1 MSPLWRLFFY
11 GPGYNFPVHQVL
23 ETDAL
28 ILGGAAVGE
37 RDRVVALLSPEL
49 GLVRARVRGVRQIS
63 SKLRGALEDWSLVKA
78 YLVRGKGE
86 WRLTNVVLIEQH
98 FPALLAS
105 GGLPSVTRAA
115 RLVARLAK
123 GEGDGGALFPALL
136 SLARFA
142 ATARQPRTLD
152 AAETVC
158 ALRVL
163 RGLGYL
169 RATAALEPL
178 AEPGTLDEATA
189 EIALG
194 LRSEAILAI
203 NEALAASHL

>member
-1 MSPLWRLFFY
+1 
-11 GPGYNFPVHQVL
+11 VHQVL
-23 ETDAL
+23 EIDAL
-28 ILGGAAVGE
+28 ILGGVSVGE

-49 GLVRARVRGVRQIS
+49 GLIRARVRGVRQIS
-63 SKLRGALEDWSLVKA
+63 SKLRAALEDWSLVKA

-86 WRLTNVVLIEQH
+86 WRLTNVVLVEQF
-98 FPALLAS
+98 FPKLLAS
-105 GGLPSVTRAA
+105 GGVYSAARAA

-123 GEGDGGALFPALL
+123 GEGEGAPLYAALL
-136 SLARFA
+136 ALAHFA
-142 ATARQPRTLD
+142 SVPRDPRTLD

-169 RATAALEPL
+169 REHAKLEPL
-178 AEPGTLDEATA
+178 AQSGALDEATA

-194 LRSEAILAI
+194 VRDEAVAAI
-203 NEALAASHL
+203 NEALVASHL

>member
-1 MSPLWRLFFY
+1 
-11 GPGYNFPVHQVL
+11 VHQVL

-28 ILGGAAVGE
+28 ILGGASVGE

-49 GLVRARVRGVRQIS
+49 GLIRARVRGVRQIS
-63 SKLRGALEDWSLVKA
+63 SKLRSALEDWSLVRA

-86 WRLTNVVLIEQH
+86 WRLTNVVLTEQF
-98 FPALLAS
+98 FPKLLAS
-105 GGLPSVTRAA
+105 GGVYSAARAS

-123 GEGDGGALFPALL
+123 GEGEGHALYAALL
-136 SLARFA
+136 ALGRFA
-142 ATARQPRTLD
+142 SVPRDPRTLD

-169 RATAALEPL
+169 RATPALEPL
-178 AEPGTLDEATA
+178 AQPGALDEATA

-194 LRSEAILAI
+194 VRNEAIAAI
-203 NEALAASHL
+203 NEALVASHL

>member
-1 MSPLWRLFFY
+1 M
-11 GPGYNFPVHQVL
+11 HQVL

-28 ILGGAAVGE
+28 ILGGASVGE
-37 RDRVVALLSPEL
+37 RDRVIAFLSPEL

-63 SKLRGALEDWSLVKA
+63 SKLRGALEDWTLVRA

-86 WRLTNVVLIEQH
+86 WRLTNVVLLEQL
-98 FPALLAS
+98 FPLLLAS
-105 GGLPSVTRAA
+105 GNLASCARAA

-136 SLARFA
+136 ELARFSTVIRA
-142 ATARQPRTLD
+142 PATQD

-169 RATAALEPL
+169 RATPSLEPL
-178 AEPGTLDEATA
+178 AQPGALDEATA
-189 EIALG
+189 EIARG
-194 LRSEAILAI
+194 VRAEAISAI

>member
-1 MSPLWRLFFY
+1 MH
-11 GPGYNFPVHQVL
+11 PVH
-23 ETDAL
+23 ETPAL

-49 GLVRARVRGVRQIS
+49 GLVRARVRGVRRIE
-63 SKLRGALEDWSLVKA
+63 SKLRGSLEDWSLVRA
-78 YLVRGKGE
+78 FLVRGKGE
-86 WRLTNVVLIEQH
+86 WRLTNVVLEEQL
-98 FPALLAS
+98 FPRLLAS
-105 GGLPSVTRAA
+105 GGLGSAARAA

-123 GEGDGGALFPALL
+123 GEGDGGALFPSLL
-136 SLARFA
+136 ALARFA
-142 ATARQPRTLD
+142 STPRAPQTFD

-169 RATAALEPL
+169 RESPSLEPL
-178 AEPGTLDEATA
+178 AQPGHLDEATA
-189 EIALG
+189 EIAHG
-194 LRSEAILAI
+194 VRDEAVRAI

>member
-1 MSPLWRLFFY
+1 
-11 GPGYNFPVHQVL
+11 VHQVL

-49 GLVRARVRGVRQIS
+49 GLVRTRVRGVRQIS
-63 SKLRGALEDWSLVKA
+63 SKLRGSLEDWSLVRA

-86 WRLTNVVLIEQH
+86 WRLTNVVLLEQH

-105 GGLPSVTRAA
+105 GGLASVSRAA

-123 GEGDGGALFPALL
+123 GEGDGAALFPALL

-142 ATARQPRTLD
+142 ATPRDHRTQD

-169 RATAALEPL
+169 RETPSLEPL
-178 AEPGTLDEATA
+178 ATADSFDEATA

-194 LRSEAILAI
+194 VRAEAVNAI

>member
-1 MSPLWRLFFY
+1 MKRPA
-11 GPGYNFPVHQVL
+11 PYNSPVHQVL
-23 ETDAL
+23 ETEAL

-37 RDRVVALLSPEL
+37 RDRVIALLSPEL

-86 WRLTNVVLIEQH
+86 WRLTNVVLVEQH

-123 GEGDGGALFPALL
+123 GEGDGAALFSSLL
-136 SLARFA
+136 SLARFS
-142 ATARQPRTLD
+142 TMPRDHRTQD

-158 ALRVL
+158 ALRIL

-169 RATAALEPL
+169 RATPSLEPL
-178 AEPGTLDEATA
+178 AVAGALDEATA
-189 EIALG
+189 EIAHG
-194 LRSEAILAI
+194 LRSEAISAI

>member
-1 MSPLWRLFFY
+1 
-11 GPGYNFPVHQVL
+11 VHQIH

-28 ILGGAAVGE
+28 ILGGVAVGE

-63 SKLRGALEDWSLVKA
+63 SKLRSAIEDWSRVKA

-86 WRLTNVVLIEQH
+86 WRLTNVVLEEQL

-123 GEGDGGALFPALL
+123 GEGDGAAPHAALL
-136 SLARFA
+136 ALARFA
-142 ATARQPRTLD
+142 ATPRDPRTLD

-169 RATAALEPL
+169 RESPSLEPL
-178 AEPGTLDEATA
+178 AQPGALDEATA
-189 EIALG
+189 EIARG
-194 LRSEAILAI
+194 VRDEAILAI

>member
-1 MSPLWRLFFY
+1 M
-11 GPGYNFPVHQVL
+11 HQVY

-37 RDRVVALLSPEL
+37 RDRVIALLSPEL
-49 GLVRARVRGVRQIS
+49 GLVRARVRGVRQIA
-63 SKLRGALEDWSLVKA
+63 SKLRGSLEDWSLVKA

-86 WRLTNVVLIEQH
+86 WRLTNVVLLEQL
-98 FPALLAS
+98 FPRLLAS
-105 GGLPSVTRAA
+105 GGLPSAARAA

-123 GEGDGGALFPALL
+123 GEGDGGALHEALL

-142 ATARQPRTLD
+142 ATPRDLRTLD

-169 RATAALEPL
+169 RETPSLEPL
-178 AEPGTLDEATA
+178 AVAGALDENVTLAA
-189 EIALG
+189 QDV
-194 LRSEAILAI
+194 RDEAVRAI
-203 NEALAASHL
+203 NEALVASHL

>member
-1 MSPLWRLFFY
+1 M
-11 GPGYNFPVHQVL
+11 HQVH

-63 SKLRGALEDWSLVKA
+63 SKLRGALEDWSLVRA

-86 WRLTNVVLIEQH
+86 WRLTNVVLAEQL
-98 FPALLAS
+98 FPALLSS
-105 GGLPSVTRAA
+105 GGLPSATRAA

-123 GEGDGGALFPALL
+123 GEGDGGALFSALL

-142 ATARQPRTLD
+142 SVARSAQTLD

-163 RGLGYL
+163 RSLGYL

-178 AEPGTLDEATA
+178 ATAESLDEATA
-189 EIALG
+189 EIAHG
-194 LRSEAILAI
+194 VRGEAISAI